1 MKKHL
6 INQIVQEKLKQHPN
20 YKNIR
25 KLQQLLD
32 LEIDGKEDVHEV

>member
-6 INQIVQEKLKQHPN
+6 IDQIVQEKLKRRPN
-20 YKNIR
+20 YKNIQ

-32 LEIDGKEDVHEV
+32 QEIQKNDLPKL